1 MLKLVAIDLDGTMLN
16 QYGIVTQKTKNSI
29 KKAQENGIEIMIA
42 SGRPI
47 DSVKTI
53 SKEIGSENY
62 FISGN
67 GSIIYDIKKDEII
80 YENVLKKQK
89 ALEIIKICEENSI
102 FYNVYTEKE
111 IIAKNLQY
119 NVLYYHKENLT
130 KSEEDKTHVN
140 IVEDIYDYIEKT
152 DSKVLKVMICD
163 KHQTIFNAIIRK
175 LKEVDDIEV
184 LEVSHMSRKI
194 IRQGTEEIPIEYFY
208 TEISAKNVDKWTALE
223 FLKEKLQISS
233 DEIVAIGDN
242 VNDKKMIE
250 KSGYG
255 IAMGQSAP
263 QIKEIADYVTDSNV
277 DDGVANALD
286 KLLLI

>member
-163 KHQTIFNAIIRK
+163 KHQTIFNAIMRK

-263 QIKEIADYVTDSNV
+263 QIKEIADYITDSNV

-286 KLLLI
+286 KLLLM